1 MKDERGFCG
10 QVSISGVRF
19 EDLGR
24 TNKLE
29 ITSPMNQQMMYA
41 LQFRRCDAPEDRKSH
56 DVIDS
61 VMVNTLGWD
70 FVNHGSDVISHGNVA
85 YDFAGAGRRIGYL
98 PRLVMRGW

>member
-1 MKDERGFCG
+1 MFMKGERGLCS

-19 EDLGR
+19 EDLGC

-41 LQFRRCDAPEDRKSH
+41 LHFHRYDAPEDRKSH
-56 DVIDS
+56 
-61 VMVNTLGWD
+61 GWD
-70 FVNHGSDVISHGNVA
+70 FVNHGSDVIINGNVA